1 MSATDASSDT
11 VANAQNS
18 SLGNDP
24 VPRLLQRANIAP
36 LALVNL
42 GVGLHAVIWYLAST
56 AMPTAIG
63 DVGGAEY
70 LSWTGS
76 LYLVTT
82 ILGGAVTAMLKGRF
96 GARDAMLGA
105 GVIVLIGGFVQA
117 AAPGIALI
125 LLGRAIQGLGEGVL
139 IALSYVL
146 TRELFDNRLVPRVFG
161 TLAATWGGAVF
172 LGPLI
177 GGVLT
182 EVFSWRAAFLGS
194 ALLPLP
200 MMALAWAILRERPE
214 RTFNGKPPLLR
225 VLLLAAGVIGIA
237 AADRFGSAVLGIA
250 AVAGGIAAVAM
261 AFKIDRRSSNHLITT
276 VFPSLKHR
284 VSRGLW
290 ILVLMPMGEAGV
302 FVYTPYILQL
312 DRGLSP
318 TWAGYFGA
326 IHALTWSLSALAVA
340 QSDPRW
346 HGRFIFAGPAL
357 LAMGMAIQAVT
368 MSEQPLIFVA
378 TGLALVGIGFGI
390 SHSFINQRL
399 MAAAPRG
406 EEDAT
411 ATAIPTLECLGA
423 AIGAALA
430 GIAGNAAGFAGTLD
444 GDVVARGSLLVF
456 GGGAVIA
463 LAATLMAGGFL
474 RAGRTAE
481 TAPAE

>member
-1 MSATDASSDT
+1 MSSEHAI
-11 VANAQNS
+11 
-18 SLGNDP
+18 
-24 VPRLLQRANIAP
+24 PRADDEPKVLTRANIAP

-56 AMPTAIG
+56 AMPTAIS

-82 ILGGAVTAMLKGRF
+82 ILGGAVTAILKGRY

-105 GVIVLIGGFVQA
+105 GAVVVLGGIVQA

-125 LLGRAIQGLGEGVL
+125 LVGRSIQGLGEGVL

-172 LGPLI
+172 LGPLM
-177 GGVLT
+177 GGMLT
-182 EVFSWRAAFLGS
+182 EYFSWRIAFVGS

-200 MMALAWAILRERPE
+200 MMLLAALILRDKPVR
-214 RTFNGKPPLLR
+214 NLLGKPPLLR
-225 VLLLAAGVIGIA
+225 VLLLAVGVVGIA
-237 AADRFGSAVLGIA
+237 AADRLDNALLGIL
-250 AVAGGIAAVAM
+250 AVAM
-261 AFKIDRRSSNHLITT
+261 GILAVALALGLDRRSPDHLITT
-276 VFPSLKHR
+276 VFPGFRHK
-284 VSRGLW
+284 VSWGLW
-290 ILVLMPMGEAGV
+290 ILVLMPLGEAGV
-302 FVYTPYILQL
+302 FVYVPYILQL

-340 QSDPRW
+340 QSRAQW
-346 HGRFIFAGPAL
+346 HSVFIITGPTL
-357 LAMGMAIQAVT
+357 LALGLSILAVT
-368 MSEQPLIFVA
+368 MADHALLLVGV
-378 TGLALVGIGFGI
+378 GLALVGIGFGI

-399 MAAAPRG
+399 MAGAPAG

-430 GIAGNAAGFAGTLD
+430 GLAGNAAGFAGPLTS
-444 GDVVARGSLLVF
+444 DVVANGSLLVF
-456 GGGAVIA
+456 GGGAIFALIA
-463 LAATLMAGGFL
+463 IVMAAGFL
-474 RAGRTAE
+474 RFRQNEAMATA
-481 TAPAE
+481 

>member
-1 MSATDASSDT
+1 MSASDPHSSASASSD
-11 VANAQNS
+11 AA
-18 SLGNDP
+18 
-24 VPRLLQRANIAP
+24 PRLLQRANIAP

-63 DVGGAEY
+63 EVGGAEF

-82 ILGGAVTAMLKGRF
+82 ILGGAVTAILKGRF
-96 GARDAMLGA
+96 GARGAMLGA
-105 GVIVLIGGFVQA
+105 GVVVVIGGLVQA
-117 AAPGIALI
+117 FAPGIALI

-177 GGVLT
+177 GGALT
-182 EVFSWRAAFLGS
+182 ELFSWRIAFLGS
-194 ALLPLP
+194 ALLPIP
-200 MMALAWAILRERPE
+200 MMALAWMILREKPQL
-214 RTFNGKPPLLR
+214 TFTGKAPLLR
-225 VLLLAAGVIGIA
+225 VILLALGVIGIA
-237 AADRFGSAVLGIA
+237 AADRLGHPLLGML
-250 AVAGGIAAVAM
+250 AVAGGIAAVAL
-261 AFKIDRRSSNHLITT
+261 ALKIDRHSINHLITT
-276 VFPSLKHR
+276 VFPGLKHR

-290 ILVLMPMGEAGV
+290 ILVLMPMAEAGV

-326 IHALTWSLSALAVA
+326 IHALTWSFSALAVA
-340 QSDPRW
+340 QSASHW
-346 HGRFIFAGPAL
+346 HSRFIFAGPAL
-357 LAMGMAIQAVT
+357 LSIGLAILAIT
-368 MSEQPLIFVA
+368 MSGQPLLYVGL
-378 TGLALVGIGFGI
+378 GLALVGVGFGI

-399 MAAAPRG
+399 MASAPAG

-430 GIAGNAAGFAGTLD
+430 GLAGNAAGFAGSLTPA
-444 GDVVARGSLLVF
+444 VVHQGSLLVF
-456 GGGAVIA
+456 GGGALIA
-463 LAATLMAGGFL
+463 LVALLMAIGFL
-474 RAGRTAE
+474 RAGRVVSAVAAE
-481 TAPAE
+481 

>member
-1 MSATDASSDT
+1 MSTEKTGETTTAEATRP
-11 VANAQNS
+11 
-18 SLGNDP
+18 L
-24 VPRLLQRANIAP
+24 PRLLTRANFAP

-82 ILGGAVTAMLKGRF
+82 ILGGAVTAILKGRY

-105 GVIVLIGGFVQA
+105 GIVVVIGGAVQA
-117 AAPGIALI
+117 VAPGIALI
-125 LLGRAIQGLGEGVL
+125 LVGRAIQGLGEGVL

-182 EVFSWRAAFLGS
+182 ELFSWRIAFVGS

-200 MMALAWAILRERPE
+200 MMALAWAILRERPQ
-214 RTFNGKPPLLR
+214 RSFHGRPPLLR
-225 VLLLAAGVIGIA
+225 VGLLAAGVIAIA
-237 AADRFGSAVLGIA
+237 AADRLGSAVAGVL
-250 AVAGGIAAVAM
+250 AVAAGILAVAF
-261 AFKIDRRSSNHLITT
+261 ALKLDRRSATHLITT
-276 VFPSLKHR
+276 VFPGLRHR
-284 VSRGLW
+284 VSWGLW
-290 ILVLMPMGEAGV
+290 ILTLMPLAEAGV

-312 DRGLSP
+312 ERGLTP

-326 IHALTWSLSALAVA
+326 IHAVTWSLAAVAVA
-340 QSDPRW
+340 QARDTW
-346 HGRFIFAGPAL
+346 HGRFILAGPAL
-357 LAMGMAIQAVT
+357 LALGLAIVAVT
-368 MSEQPLIFVA
+368 MASQPLILVGI
-378 TGLALVGIGFGI
+378 GLALIGIGFGI

-399 MAAAPRG
+399 MAAAPDG
-406 EEDAT
+406 QGDAT

-430 GIAGNAAGFAGTLD
+430 GLAGNAAGLAGPLD
-444 GDVVARGSLLVF
+444 TGVVAEGSLLVF
-456 GGGAVIA
+456 GGGALFSL
-463 LAATLMAGGFL
+463 LAVLMAIGFL
-474 RAGRTAE
+474 RSRQ
-481 TAPAE
+481 PAEAAVLA

>member
-1 MSATDASSDT
+1 MSATDAPSDT
-11 VANAQNS
+11 VASAQNT

-24 VPRLLQRANIAP
+24 IPRLLQRANIAP

-105 GVIVLIGGFVQA
+105 GIIVVVGGFVQA

-182 EVFSWRAAFLGS
+182 EAFSWRAAFLGS
-194 ALLPLP
+194 AFLPLP
-200 MMALAWAILRERPE
+200 MMALAWAILREKPA
-214 RTFNGKPPLLR
+214 RTFNGRPPLLR
-225 VLLLAAGVIGIA
+225 VSLLALGVVGIA
-237 AADRFGSAVLGIA
+237 AADRFGSVALGVTAVI
-250 AVAGGIAAVAM
+250 GGIAAVAI
-261 AFKIDRRSSNHLITT
+261 AFKIDRRSVNHLITT
-276 VFPSLKHR
+276 VFPSLRHR

-340 QSDPRW
+340 QSGPQW
-346 HGRFIFAGPAL
+346 HSRFIFAGPAL
-357 LAMGMAIQAVT
+357 LAVGLAIQAVT
-368 MSEQPLIFVA
+368 MSGQPLIYVA
-378 TGLALVGIGFGI
+378 IGLALVGIGFGI

-399 MAAAPRG
+399 MAGAPSG

-430 GIAGNAAGFAGTLD
+430 GIAGNAAGFAGPLD
-444 GDVVARGSLLVF
+444 GAIVARGALLVF
-456 GGGAVIA
+456 GGGALIA
-463 LAATLMAGGFL
+463 LAATFMAAGFL
-474 RAGRTAE
+474 RADRAVQV
-481 TAPAE
+481 APAE